1 MYESEHTQF
10 MRELFAQ
17 KPHLAEDQKKGR
29 AIWWDKQLQSD
40 EQKAFGDARLKQSAY
55 VYQTKG

>member
-17 KPHLAEDQKKGR
+17 KPHLAKEQQRGR
-29 AIWWDKQLQSD
+29 AIWWDRPPLSPD
-40 EQKAFGDARLKQSAY
+40 EQHRAAESRVKQKAY
-55 VYQTKG
+55 PYQV